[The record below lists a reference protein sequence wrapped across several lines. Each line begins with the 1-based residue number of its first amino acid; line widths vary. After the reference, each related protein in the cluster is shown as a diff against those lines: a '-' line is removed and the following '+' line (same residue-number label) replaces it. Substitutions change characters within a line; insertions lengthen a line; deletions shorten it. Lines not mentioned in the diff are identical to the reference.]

1 MRPVRAIGRLISA
14 LLGAGWIAFVVALPL
29 LGVWLASSLIA
40 LAGGPRWLALAG
52 GVLLFP
58 VLPLWWEGRAD
69 RAWKAKQAKA
79 KRLTPAKRHLT
90 TLDRLVLRTLS
101 LNLLFLAALLVSF
114 PRVAF
119 TALATRGDWF
129 LGESTSPAANDT
141 RKVLSAAATGLEW
154 LHEWANPNPYK
165 TSADETPIAD
175 VVTPTKQEAPTG
187 SAWSRWRA
195 LTDAEKLARAD
206 GDPTSKLREGDGED
220 PTSKLREGDG
230 EDPTSKLHEGDG
242 DDPTSKLHEG
252 DDGEPVVE
260 LHVGD
265 EPPKKP
271 PPPTDAVWQVGETAW
286 PWPDTVHP
294 VVTGMTADQEQSIES
309 VARTIAARTSDPF
322 DRVKALH
329 DWVVTRLTY
338 DHDSTRPGQRKPQ
351 DAQSVF
357 LARTGVCEGYARL
370 LVELGKVT
378 GDRIVYVTGEVREPN
393 GELAPVGH
401 AWNAVELK
409 GAWYLVDAT
418 WDDPVVNGKSD
429 TYRTDYLFIP
439 PSLAAMD
446 HLPDDTRFQLLEKP
460 LSRVD
465 FLRQAPGRPA
475 LAREGLAL
483 VEPQRGVVDVRDA
496 LTVTLDNPRRVHV
509 MLTVG
514 AGDGPQTECG
524 VSDAA
529 RVELTCP
536 LPGAGRYA
544 ARLFTNKQ
552 RFGTFGSVADFQV
565 NAR

>member
-1 MRPVRAIGRLISA
+1 MLRVRAIGRLISA

-58 VLPLWWEGRAD
+58 VLPLWWEGRAN
-69 RAWKAKQAKA
+69 RTWKAKQARA

-101 LNLLFLAALLVSF
+101 LNLLFIAALLVSF

-129 LGESTSPAANDT
+129 LGESTTPAANDT
-141 RKVLSAAATGLEW
+141 RKVLSAAASGLEW

-165 TSADETPIAD
+165 TAADETPIAD
-175 VVTPTKQEAPTG
+175 AVTPTKQEAPTG
-187 SAWSRWRA
+187 QAWARWHPPA
-195 LTDAEKLARAD
+195 PSPPEE
-206 GDPTSKLREGDGED
+206 SDGERGSD
-220 PTSKLREGDG
+220 
-230 EDPTSKLHEGDG
+230 DPTSKLHEGDG
-242 DDPTSKLHEG
+242 D
-252 DDGEPVVE
+252 
-260 LHVGD
+260 
-265 EPPKKP
+265 EPPVKP
-271 PPPTDAVWQVGETAW
+271 PPPPADATWQVGETAW
-286 PWPDTVHP
+286 PWPLTVHP
-294 VVTGMTADQEQSIES
+294 VVQGMTADSEQSIES
-309 VARTIAARTSDPF
+309 VARTIAARTTDPF

-338 DHDSTRPGQRKPQ
+338 DEDSTRPGHRKPQ

-370 LVELGKVT
+370 MVELGKVT
-378 GDRIVYVTGEVREPN
+378 GDRIVYLTGEVREPN
-393 GELAPVGH
+393 GDLAPVGH

-446 HLPDDTRFQLLEKP
+446 HLPDDARFQLLPEP

-465 FLRQAPGRPA
+465 FLRQPPGRPG

-483 VEPQRGVVDVRDA
+483 VDPQRAVVDVRDA
-496 LTVTLDNPRRVHV
+496 LTVTLDNPRRLHV

-514 AGDGPQTECG
+514 ADGSEEKQCG

-536 LPGAGRYA
+536 LPAAGRYA
-544 ARLFTNKQ
+544 ARLYTNKQ

>member
-1 MRPVRAIGRLISA
+1 MRPIGRLISA
-14 LLGAGWIAFVVALPL
+14 LLGAGWMAFVVALPL

-58 VLPLWWEGRAD
+58 VLPLWWERRAD
-69 RAWKAKQAKA
+69 RAWKAKQART
-79 KRLTPAKRHLT
+79 KRMTPAKRHLT

-101 LNLLFLAALLVSF
+101 LNLVFLAALLVGF

-119 TALATRGDWF
+119 TALATCGDWF
-129 LGESTSPAANDT
+129 LGESTSPAANDA

-154 LHEWANPNPYK
+154 LHEWANPNPYR
-165 TSADETPIAD
+165 TAGDETPIGDA
-175 VVTPTKQEAPTG
+175 VTPTKQQAPTG

-206 GDPTSKLREGDGED
+206 GGDPTSR
-220 PTSKLREGDG
+220 R
-230 EDPTSKLHEGDG
+230 HEGDG
-242 DDPTSKLHEG
+242 DDPSSKLQEGDGDDPGSTLHEG
-252 DDGEPVVE
+252 DGDQDIE

-265 EPPKKP
+265 DSPKKP
-271 PPPTDAVWQVGETAW
+271 PPPTDAVWKVGETAW
-286 PWPDTVHP
+286 PWPDSVHP
-294 VVTGMTADQEQSIES
+294 VVAGMTADQEQSIES

-338 DHDSTRPGQRKPQ
+338 DQASTQPGQRKPQ

-370 LVELGKVT
+370 LVALGKVT

-418 WDDPVVNGKSD
+418 WDDPVVDGESD

-483 VEPQRGVVDVRDA
+483 VEPQRGVVDVRGA
-496 LTVTLDNPRRVHV
+496 LTVRLENPRRVHV

-514 AGDGPQTECG
+514 AGDGPVKECG

-529 RVELTCP
+529 TVELTCP
-536 LPGAGRYA
+536 LPGAGRYV
-544 ARLFTNKQ
+544 ARLYTNKQ
-552 RFGTFGSVADFQV
+552 RFGTFGSAADFQV